1 MCVCV
6 CTLRR
11 MITSCIILEGGG
23 YLTTVREKEIADK
36 KLEECKFLYRK
47 RNISITCMYMHYI

>member
-1 MCVCV
+1 MIISCV
-6 CTLRR
+6 
-11 MITSCIILEGGG
+11 ILEGGG

-47 RNISITCMYMHYI
+47 CIISITCMYMHYV